1 MSFFRQLHPLKA
13 KIGLTLALAVWV
25 LLAAPTVGRADTLL
39 LQQNIPGDVAG
50 TPFLLVDRGRISHV
64 TVTKD
69 TGLSHRVT
77 LKLATEP
84 PIELS
89 LTCNDEAITRQVLD
103 ALRFGG
109 VATLDITGRC
119 RL

>member
-1 MSFFRQLHPLKA
+1 MGRLL
-13 KIGLTLALAVWV
+13 VVV
-25 LLAAPTVGRADTLL
+25 LMVLGAGASSARADTLL
-39 LQQNIPGDVAG
+39 LQQMVPGDVAG

-69 TGLSHRVT
+69 TSLSHRVT
-77 LKLATEP
+77 IRLATEP
-84 PIELS
+84 PVEIG

-103 ALRFGG
+103 ALRRGG
-109 VATLDITGRC
+109 IATLDLTGRC

>member
-1 MSFFRQLHPLKA
+1 VWLGVGKDRMRRKLLVALMVLGVGASN
-13 KIGLTLALAVWV
+13 ALAD
-25 LLAAPTVGRADTLL
+25 TVL
-39 LQQNIPGDVAG
+39 LQQNVPGNVAG
-50 TPFLLVDRGRISHV
+50 TPFLLVDRGRVSHV

-69 TGLSHRVT
+69 ASLEHRVT
-77 LKLATEP
+77 IRLATEP
-84 PIELS
+84 PVELR

-103 ALRFGG
+103 ALRLGG

>member
-1 MSFFRQLHPLKA
+1 MGRTLLVA
-13 KIGLTLALAVWV
+13 LMLLGIGASAV
-25 LLAAPTVGRADTLL
+25 LADTVL
-39 LQQNIPGDVAG
+39 LQQSVPGNVAG
-50 TPFLLVDRGRISHV
+50 TPFLLVDRGRVSHV

-69 TGLSHRVT
+69 TSLEHRVT
-77 LKLATEP
+77 IRLATEP
-84 PIELS
+84 PVELS

-103 ALRFGG
+103 SLRLGG

>member
-1 MSFFRQLHPLKA
+1 MDRTLLVA
-13 KIGLTLALAVWV
+13 LMLLGIGVSSALAD
-25 LLAAPTVGRADTLL
+25 TVL
-39 LQQNIPGDVAG
+39 LQQNVPGNAAG
-50 TPFLLVDRGRISHV
+50 TPFLLLDRGRVSHV

-69 TGLSHRVT
+69 TSLEHRVT
-77 LKLATEP
+77 IRLATEP
-84 PIELS
+84 PVELS